1 MMLAVIPPPPGQL
14 IELGPLSIHYY
25 GVLIG
30 IGALLAIAL
39 GRRRWAA
46 LGGDPD
52 LVDRVGFVSVMA
64 GLAGGRAGYVITHSG
79 AFVDRPWA
87 VLFLW
92 EGGLALFG
100 GLTLGFAVGV
110 WYARRLGMPLWP
122 ALDAIV
128 PGIPLAQ
135 AIGRWGNYFNQE
147 LYGTPTTLPWALEV
161 EPARRVP
168 EYAAF
173 ETFHPTFLYESVLN
187 LLLVAVLVF
196 VVGRS
201 RMRQG
206 SILWVYLAGYGL
218 IRFAVELLRTDTT
231 FRLLGLSRNNWI
243 AGLVFVAGV
252 IVLRWWQTHGPD
264 RVVGTPID
272 QPADG
277 SDSAVDGSGAAV
289 DGSGGAVASA
299 DDGGMDARGVAGDDV
314 TAGNA
319 GDGTASAPTD
329 DRDASASSADAGD
342 SGASADEL
350 SDDER
355 EASDDEREAS
365 SAPSQP

>member
-1 MMLAVIPPPPGQL
+1 MMSAVIPPPPGQL
-14 IELGPLSIHYY
+14 IEIGPLSIHYY

-64 GLAGGRAGYVITHSG
+64 GLAGGRTGYVITHAG
-79 AFVDRPWA
+79 DFADRPFA

-100 GLTLGFAVGV
+100 GLTFGFAAGV

-187 LLLVAVLVF
+187 LLLVVVLVYG
-196 VVGRS
+196 VGRS

-206 SILWVYLAGYGL
+206 SILWAYLAGYGL

-243 AGLVFVAGV
+243 ALLVFVAG
-252 IVLRWWQTHGPD
+252 IVMLRWWQTHGPD

-272 QPADG
+272 RPSDDAESPVVSADG
-277 SDSAVDGSGAAV
+277 HAVAEGGGGSEHAAV
-289 DGSGGAVASA
+289 DDVQAAVDDDGTTAASGGDGDAGGGPEADGATTGGADDGDAGAVAEERS
-299 DDGGMDARGVAGDDV
+299 DG
-314 TAGNA
+314 
-319 GDGTASAPTD
+319 
-329 DRDASASSADAGD
+329 
-342 SGASADEL
+342 
-350 SDDER
+350 ER
-355 EASDDEREAS
+355 EASG
-365 SAPSQP
+365 APSKP

>member
-1 MMLAVIPPPPGQL
+1 MMLATIPPPPGQL
-14 IELGPLSIHYY
+14 IQVGPLSIHYY

-52 LVDRVGFVSVMA
+52 LVDRVGFVSVIA
-64 GLAGGRAGYVITHSG
+64 GLAGGRIGYIITH
-79 AFVDRPWA
+79 FDRFIDRPWA

-92 EGGLALFG
+92 EGGLAFFG
-100 GLTLGFAVGV
+100 GLTVGFAVGV

-161 EPARRVP
+161 DPARRVP
-168 EYAAF
+168 EYAEFA
-173 ETFHPTFLYESVLN
+173 TFHPTFLYESVLN
-187 LLLVAVLVF
+187 LCLVVVLVF

-201 RMRQG
+201 TRLRQG
-206 SILWVYLAGYGL
+206 SIFWAYLAGYGL
-218 IRFAVELLRTDTT
+218 VRFAVELLRTDTT

-243 AGLVFVAGV
+243 ALFAFLAGLAG
-252 IVLRWWQTHGPD
+252 LRWWQRRGPD
-264 RVVGTPID
+264 RVMGTPID
-272 QPADG
+272 QIDTAGDG
-277 SDSAVDGSGAAV
+277 DHDG
-289 DGSGGAVASA
+289 
-299 DDGGMDARGVAGDDV
+299 ARVAGDASQGEGDHE
-314 TAGNA
+314 AGH
-319 GDGTASAPTD
+319 GDGH
-329 DRDASASSADAGD
+329 D
-342 SGASADEL
+342 SGHGDGDHEG
-350 SDDER
+350 
-355 EASDDEREAS
+355 S
-365 SAPSQP
+365 SAPAQQ